1 MENTNTENYGYVFQ
15 GLFDASLYFILS
27 VIYPILT
34 FFIQINQANSSEI
47 TSYYDLVVTG
57 LFFAATFF
65 YDFYCRFRDCE
76 HNTKLVVRVLS
87 LGRTI
92 FFSLSISLIFLLIIS
107 GAFRFP
113 ELKIVLYFVFSV
125 SLYPLVISLV
135 EIITRAH
142 RESKGK
148 ISRAGA

>member
-92 FFSLSISLIFLLIIS
+92 FFSLSISYSHNLKTSSVIILS
-107 GAFRFP
+107 
-113 ELKIVLYFVFSV
+113 
-125 SLYPLVISLV
+125 
-135 EIITRAH
+135 
-142 RESKGK
+142 SKTL
-148 ISRAGA
+148 